1 MSSSSPPPSSSQS
14 LKDDYKEAYRY
25 HSSTL
30 RNWYVAFG
38 IGAPVLFLSN
48 EYLWKKIVT
57 SCNFE
62 IIALTFF
69 LGAVF
74 QVLLAFFD
82 KYASWVGYYKEATG
96 TSKSAFMHEKAEWWI
111 KDDFWSIFLD
121 LGSLV
126 LFGCATFLAFS
137 VIRS

>member
-1 MSSSSPPPSSSQS
+1 MSPSPSSSSLPS
-14 LKDDYKEAYRY
+14 LKDDYKEAYRC

-48 EYLWKKIVT
+48 EYLWKKIIT

-62 IIALTFF
+62 VIGFTFF

-74 QVLLAFFD
+74 QVLLSFLD
-82 KYASWVGYYKEATG
+82 KYASWVGYYERATG
-96 TSKSAFMHEKAEWWI
+96 NDKGTVIHAIAEWWI
-111 KDDFWSIFLD
+111 KDDFFSIALD
-121 LGSLV
+121 LGSLA
-126 LFGCATFLAFS
+126 LFGFATFLAFS
-137 VIRS
+137 SVRS

>member
-1 MSSSSPPPSSSQS
+1 MSPSSPPPSPPS

-62 IIALTFF
+62 VIGFTFL

-74 QVLLAFFD
+74 QVLLAFLD
-82 KYASWVGYYKEATG
+82 KYASWVGYYERATG
-96 TSKSAFMHEKAEWWI
+96 DVKSPIIHDIAEWWI
-111 KDDFWSIFLD
+111 KDDFFSIALD
-121 LGSLV
+121 LGSLA
-126 LFGCATFLAFS
+126 LFSCATFLAFS
-137 VIRS
+137 VVRS

>member
-1 MSSSSPPPSSSQS
+1 MSPSSPPSS

-48 EYLWKKIVT
+48 EYLWNKIVN

-62 IIALTFF
+62 VIGFTFF
-69 LGAVF
+69 LGVAF
-74 QVLLAFFD
+74 QVLLALFD
-82 KYASWVGYYKEATG
+82 KYASWVGYYERATG
-96 TSKSAFMHEKAEWWI
+96 NNKHGIIHTIAEWWI
-111 KDDFWSIFLD
+111 QDDFFSFALD
-121 LGSLV
+121 LGSLA

-137 VIRS
+137 VVRS